1 MTDAPSVSFG
11 EAIFKKAENEEESG
25 FVSKVQHSLKDVL
38 NKVSLYFIEEV
49 LAVCKTAVT
58 S

>member
-1 MTDAPSVSFG
+1 MTDAPSVSFR

-49 LAVCKTAVT
+49 LAVGKTEVT

>member
-49 LAVCKTAVT
+49 LAVGKTAVT